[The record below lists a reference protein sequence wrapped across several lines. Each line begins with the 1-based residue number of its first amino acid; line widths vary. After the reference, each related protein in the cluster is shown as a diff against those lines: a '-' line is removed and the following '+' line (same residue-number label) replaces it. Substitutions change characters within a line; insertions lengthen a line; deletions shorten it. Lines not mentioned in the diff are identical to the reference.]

1 MAKNWKNMGNCR
13 NSPEMHGKPML
24 SAIKTQNDLKMG
36 KMGNWV
42 NLPGT
47 RKVRRNYIKANGN
60 IWKYGRIL
68 NSIPERASKDIKRGQ
83 KGSKRLKKPKNSREM

>member
-36 KMGNWV
+36 KWV
-42 NLPGT
+42 CKICTKIVWNE
-47 RKVRRNYIKANGN
+47 KI
-60 IWKYGRIL
+60 
-68 NSIPERASKDIKRGQ
+68 
-83 KGSKRLKKPKNSREM
+83 